1 MFLPTLLFS
10 YIAKLIL
17 ILIRVTR
24 LGNGTTFAG
33 LMVENYFPQ
42 MVAELVKNTDKVI
55 LITGTNGKTT
65 TRSILVTIFE
75 DNGIMVCSNRG
86 GANIYRGVASALLF
100 NWNWLGQ
107 PMAKTLILEVEEAT
121 MPKITKYIKPDQ
133 IIITNIFRDQLD
145 AYGEINQTLAYFRT
159 AIEQTDAEI
168 IINADDHKLL
178 SIVSGA
184 DLSNRKISG
193 FSVQDKDIK
202 MLDFEKT
209 STKYKIP
216 FYNSITAT
224 NIHTK
229 NFQNNIYIT
238 WSEKNQG
245 SYHILVKSNLMGT
258 YNVYNTLAAL
268 NATLPQLGKN
278 AFKSIE
284 KTQPVFG
291 RGEKIIYRNKEIWL
305 FLVKNPVGMNQVC
318 DLINDNFGNENLKVN
333 ILINDKIADG
343 RDVSWLWDCKI
354 EEMIQLHPQFE
365 FSTAGRRGLDMLLR
379 LEMAGADVKP
389 EYNYETITKLLEK
402 RIYKINLNPEKH
414 IILATYTA
422 MLEVRRALAE
432 RVELP
437 NMNSKGN

>member
-10 YIAKLIL
+10 YIAKFILVLIQ
-17 ILIRVTR
+17 VTR
-24 LGNGTTFAG
+24 LGSGTTLAG
-33 LMVENYFPQ
+33 WMVEKYFPQ
-42 MVAELVKNTDKVI
+42 MVTELVKSTDRII

-65 TRSILVTIFE
+65 TRSLLVTVFE
-75 DNGIMVCSNRG
+75 DNGVAVCSNRG
-86 GANIYRGVASALLF
+86 GANIYRGVASTLLF
-100 NWNWLGQ
+100 NWNWWGQ
-107 PMAKTLILEVEEAT
+107 PIAKTLILEVEEAT

-178 SIVSGA
+178 SVVA
-184 DLSNRKISG
+184 DMTNKKVSG
-193 FSVQDKDIK
+193 FSVQDQNTK
-202 MLDFEKT
+202 MLDFEES

-224 NIHTK
+224 NIHAK
-229 NFQNNIYIT
+229 NLQSNIYIT

-245 SYHILVKSNLMGT
+245 SYHVLVKSNLMGV
-258 YNVYNTLAAL
+258 YNVYNVLAAL
-268 NATLPQLGKN
+268 TATLPKLGKN

-318 DLINDNFGNENLKVN
+318 NLINDNFGNENLKIS

-343 RDVSWLWDCKI
+343 RDISWLWDCNL
-354 EEMIQLHPQFE
+354 EEMISLHPQFE

-379 LEMAGADVKP
+379 LETGGAIVKL
-389 EYNYETITKLLEK
+389 EYHYETIAKLLEK
-402 RIYKINLNPEKH
+402 RIYKLNMNPEKH

-422 MLEVRRALAE
+422 MMEVRKALSE

-437 NMNSKGN
+437 NINSKGN